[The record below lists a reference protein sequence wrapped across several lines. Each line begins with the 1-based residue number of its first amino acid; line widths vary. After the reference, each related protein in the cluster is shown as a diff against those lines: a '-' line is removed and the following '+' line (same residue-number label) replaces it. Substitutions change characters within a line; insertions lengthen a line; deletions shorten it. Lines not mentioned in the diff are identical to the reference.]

1 MTEGTRRYQLSRRL
15 AWFANPRTDAD
26 GDVRHGAHL
35 AALQAKITAERT
47 RTTEAA
53 SAQTAS
59 PRAMPTATGPQWNP
73 LGPAGVGLG
82 QADGR
87 PRVSGRVTSIAASPD
102 GQRAYIGTANGGTWY
117 TDDAGT
123 ALAQPGHLRADRVAH
138 RADARPVRRSVGRR
152 DRGPVG
158 RRPQ

>member
-35 AALQAKITAERT
+35 AALQAKITAERA
-47 RTTEAA
+47 RITEAA

-123 ALAQPGHLRADRVAH
+123 HWRSLDTYAQTASLTGRTLGQSDAL
-138 RADARPVRRSVGRR
+138 VGRR